1 MVMKLVGRVE
11 LFVGR
16 GYDGDKGI
24 VRLDSHTMEYLGIK
38 PGDEVRISSLA
49 LSLAETKAKVAEAL
63 IGDEG
68 KSIVRIADDIMRE
81 GNFNVGMRVLVGS
94 YQPI

>member
-1 MVMKLVGRVE
+1 MSGRVE

-24 VRLDSHTMEYLGIK
+24 ARLDKHTMEYLGVK

-49 LSLAETKAKVAEAL
+49 LSIAEAKAKVAEAF

-68 KSIVRIADDIMRE
+68 KSIVRIAEDVMRE
-81 GNFNVGMRVLVGS
+81 GSLNIGMRVLVGS